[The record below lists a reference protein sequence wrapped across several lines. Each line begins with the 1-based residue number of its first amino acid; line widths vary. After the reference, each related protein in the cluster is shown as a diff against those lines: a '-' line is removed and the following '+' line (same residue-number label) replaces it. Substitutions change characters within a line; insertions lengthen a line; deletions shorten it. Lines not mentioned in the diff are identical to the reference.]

1 MSKKT
6 ITSKQNKKKQKNK
19 KTKKKQKEKKRIFL
33 NKNNN
38 NNNNKNKKHKRQK
51 KKIKGWR
58 RAMYRWSP
66 YASTHGHFHH
76 LTIKH
81 FPPCF
86 LPILGR
92 KFLDGLERKHP
103 HPTIIFPS
111 SPPNQTLSKKFYFLI
126 FFPSF
131 LKSTLPMY
139 NIKNKNKKKK
149 KIHIESHCN
158 KYSLVFDCW
167 FQYK

>member
-6 ITSKQNKKKQKNK
+6 ITSKQKKNK
-19 KTKKKQKEKKRIFL
+19 KNKNKNKKKRIFL

-38 NNNNKNKKHKRQK
+38 NNNNNNKKHKRK
-51 KKIKGWR
+51 KKKKKKKVKKSNVQMKPIC
-58 RAMYRWSP
+58 
-66 YASTHGHFHH
+66 THGHFHH

-103 HPTIIFPS
+103 HLTIIFSS

-126 FFPSF
+126 FFPI
-131 LKSTLPMY
+131 LP
-139 NIKNKNKKKK
+139 
-149 KIHIESHCN
+149 KIHSTN
-158 KYSLVFDCW
+158 V
-167 FQYK
+167 